1 LREPHGKLVVVRNAK
16 IFFLLELI
24 FGSFEYEYF
33 AKNNFIIHLPS
44 MMWLSVAKVESD
56 RKWCQALKLYAKT
69 DAQMVKTEL
78 IIARIVIFP
87 GAGVPGKL
95 YLDLPVVVML
105 QNKLNMNFRLLKAGV
120 CIEWLDLEGLH

>member
-1 LREPHGKLVVVRNAK
+1 
-16 IFFLLELI
+16 
-24 FGSFEYEYF
+24 
-33 AKNNFIIHLPS
+33 
-44 MMWLSVAKVESD
+44 
-56 RKWCQALKLYAKT
+56 
-69 DAQMVKTEL
+69 MVKTEL

-120 CIEWLDLEGLH
+120 CIE